1 MQKVI
6 YCTAIGSLLILVVA
20 AMWFLPIGRDLDAD
34 KEYLHQ
40 PVIPTSK

>member
-1 MQKVI
+1 MQKLV
-6 YCTAIGSLLILVVA
+6 YCAAISLLFIIVVA